1 MRRERKGDLLL
12 LTVALIWAG
21 TYTVDGAMVQRASPL
36 IYLSARFLVAAVLFA
51 LLFGRSL
58 LGLTRQ
64 VVWHGA
70 LIGFFLYLEFF
81 LQLQGLVYTSPAK
94 MGFITGLFIVIT
106 PLLSVWLTQAQL
118 TRENILGVVLAMTGF
133 ALLVYPGRSGQ
144 INIGDLLGL
153 GAAVSSSLHILY
165 MGVYVR
171 RHDVNQINTI
181 QILATALFFIITASV
196 TQGILAFTKA
206 VPAVLVPE
214 TRGVPL
220 TLQFLLSVL
229 YTAVLATVVLFSLQ
243 ARGQRY
249 VSATRTVIIFSLS
262 PVFAAIIS
270 YFTLG
275 DWIGWRGYVGGLLT
289 VIGVIVSE
297 SKLLTPVKPTVER
310 LASVP
315 PPD

>member
-12 LTVALIWAG
+12 LAVALIWAG
-21 TYTVDGAMVQRASPL
+21 TYTVDGAMVQRASPF
-36 IYLSARFLVAAVLFA
+36 IYLSARFSVAAVLFA
-51 LLFGRSL
+51 LLFWPSL
-58 LGLTRQ
+58 RGVTRQ
-64 VVWHGA
+64 VAWHGA

-106 PLLSVWLTQAQL
+106 PLLSVWLTQARL

-133 ALLVYPGRSGQ
+133 ALLAYPGRSGQ

-153 GAAVSSSLHILY
+153 GAAVGSSLHILY

-171 RHDVNQINTI
+171 WHDVNQLNTI
-181 QILATALFFIITASV
+181 QILTTALFFIITAGV
-196 TQGILAFTKA
+196 TQGILAFTKT
-206 VPAVLVPE
+206 VPAILIPE

-220 TLQFLLSVL
+220 TLQFPLSVL
-229 YTAVLATVVLFSLQ
+229 YTAGLATVVLFSLQ

-262 PVFAAIIS
+262 PVFAAIIA

-275 DWIGWRGYVGGLLT
+275 DWIGWRGYAGGLLT
-289 VIGVIVSE
+289 VAGVIVSE
-297 SKLLTPVKPTVER
+297 LKFLSPRSSAAPLVVSSE
-310 LASVP
+310 
-315 PPD
+315 